1 MKGVK
6 GYHNTALGHVSINGK
21 KIKAPPKIKLNDNN
35 IATLQRAVCD
45 VFTESTDSPNGAL
58 RKPYGK
64 YYSIMHDGIQK
75 FSRELNGVFIRTV
88 QLDDDGVKI
97 INIPWKLSEIPG
109 SSLNATKLVTHLL
122 KTIASVKIPTK
133 NAFDSFIQAQNAGIS
148 DLEFEFPPEF
158 FKCCEI
164 EHCDLDSNSISLVF
178 NEWPVVLMADGC
190 YTNNSASTALTN
202 MFGFMSPSARCS
214 SHAADGSVKRMSKSQ
229 TYSVEEVKV
238 FVEHYRP
245 ILRHYQMSS
254 KSTCILN
261 DALQAMDMKQVHLM
275 TWCPTQMSN
284 LLTCAVQTVKNLF
297 PLSDVLATC
306 DIKVDDCDYFMSPK
320 GLILV
325 HLLADLE
332 QVFVPR
338 LLRKVNRDQSLMIEV
353 FRASQKSLTRLDDF
367 QTPLTDSFVDGL
379 RFDDFGNILYE
390 KEFGDRGSHHIM
402 IKTQSRVRRGG
413 TNVLEEIKV
422 LAADHREKIVGN
434 LRDNIRDQMQEDTI
448 VEYASCFDLTL
459 HVSKDDRIEL
469 ARKLYQ
475 IYGKE
480 YSHGIVDDG
489 THLVEHDAAFI
500 ASWSVT
506 IKYHPKIECTV
517 DEFIA
522 EFEKL
527 WPVFNRT
534 GVNSRTKL
542 MHSKSYT
549 ATS

>member
-1 MKGVK
+1 MRGTKDLARFPICFVPCVKITVSFHSWRNLKTASGSGVRVDAAVPVTITDRKSGQQSTGFLKSKGKQLKTTGIASFMEKDIGMHDECKDDSDVWAKKFAMDTVLTGCQKMVSQRASLTFYETVMKGVK

-21 KIKAPPKIKLNDNN
+21 KIKAQPKIKLNDNN
-35 IATLQRAVCD
+35 IATLQHAVCD

-109 SSLNATKLVTHLL
+109 GSLNATKLVTHLL

-133 NAFDSFIQAQNAGIS
+133 NAFDSFIQAQKNAGIS
-148 DLEFEFPPEF
+148 DLESEFPPEF

-164 EHCDLDSNSISLVF
+164 EHCDLDINSISLVF

-254 KSTCILN
+254 RSTCILN
-261 DALQAMDMKQVHLM
+261 NALQAMDMKQVHLM
-275 TWCPTQMSN
+275 TWCPTRMSN

-297 PLSDVLATC
+297 PLCDVLVTC
-306 DIKVDDCDYFMSPK
+306 DIKVDDRDYFMSPK

-332 QVFVPR
+332 QVFVPQ
-338 LLRKVNRDQSLMIEV
+338 LLGKVDRDQSMMIEV
-353 FRASQKSLTRLDDF
+353 FGASQKFLTRLDDF
-367 QTPLTDSFVDGL
+367 QIPLTDSFVDGL

-390 KEFGDRGSHHIM
+390 K
-402 IKTQSRVRRGG
+402 
-413 TNVLEEIKV
+413 
-422 LAADHREKIVGN
+422 
-434 LRDNIRDQMQEDTI
+434 
-448 VEYASCFDLTL
+448 
-459 HVSKDDRIEL
+459 
-469 ARKLYQ
+469 
-475 IYGKE
+475 
-480 YSHGIVDDG
+480 
-489 THLVEHDAAFI
+489 
-500 ASWSVT
+500 
-506 IKYHPKIECTV
+506 
-517 DEFIA
+517 
-522 EFEKL
+522 
-527 WPVFNRT
+527 
-534 GVNSRTKL
+534 
-542 MHSKSYT
+542 
-549 ATS
+549 